1 MPGTRYRPP
10 AQGPKPST
18 LISRQGLL
26 RLKAEFDELW
36 RVRRPAVVAALSAAA
51 AEGDRSENAEYLYRK
66 KELAGIDRRVRYL
79 TRRLPELKVVEGRP
93 ADTGAVWFG
102 ACIVLEDESGGELA
116 LRIVGSDEI
125 DPERNHVSID
135 APLAR
140 AVLKKRVDEEF
151 EVETPGGRR
160 RYLLVEIR
168 YED

>member
-10 AQGPKPST
+10 ATGPKPSP
-18 LISRQGLL
+18 LISRQGQI

-36 RVRRPAVVAALSAAA
+36 RVRRPAVVAALAAAA
-51 AEGDRSENAEYLYRK
+51 AEGDRSENAEYTYRK

-102 ACIVLEDESGGELA
+102 ASIVLEDEAGGELA

-140 AVLKKRVDEEF
+140 AALKKRVDEEF